1 MLSTTHCRR
10 AIMKGYA
17 ELEIVFQRNSLDE
30 FQASFRQRFDESE
43 NITPFIPLALNI
55 HDPTFY
61 SGNPQRMGQLLSESL
76 FMPPALRDAFTSAR
90 AFSDHQ
96 QSTLKIRLLI
106 DSNASILHSLLRKRW
121 LIPPIQPHIY
131 CAAISAF
138 FALSGGPNLPPPDVA
153 P

>member
-1 MLSTTHCRR
+1 
-10 AIMKGYA
+10 MKGYA

-96 QSTLKIRLLI
+96 QSTLKYAYLSIQMHPYCT
-106 DSNASILHSLLRKRW
+106 ASLGKRW

>member
-1 MLSTTHCRR
+1 
-10 AIMKGYA
+10 MKGYA

-106 DSNASILHSLLRKRW
+106 DSNASILHSLPLGN
-121 LIPPIQPHIY
+121 
-131 CAAISAF
+131 A
-138 FALSGGPNLPPPDVA
+138 G
-153 P
+153 